1 MNFMGGGRLM
11 RDILLVE
18 DDDDTR
24 EAFLDLLNDAGYR
37 VTAATN
43 GREAL
48 DMLHGEG
55 AALVLVDLFM
65 PVMDGAELIE
75 AMRRDRALA
84 HVPVI
89 AITAASATAVPPG
102 VRVLKK
108 PFRLD
113 EVFELIQAHC
123 GRGRHSR

>member
-1 MNFMGGGRLM
+1 MGDEQVM

-24 EAFLDLLNDAGYR
+24 EAFLDLLHDAGYK

-48 DMLHGEG
+48 DLLRGEG
-55 AALVLVDLFM
+55 ASLVLVDLFM
-65 PVMDGAELIE
+65 PVMDGAQLIE

-84 HVPVI
+84 GVPVV
-89 AITAASATAVPPG
+89 AITAAAATQVPAG

-108 PFRLD
+108 PFRMD

-123 GRGRHSR
+123 GAR